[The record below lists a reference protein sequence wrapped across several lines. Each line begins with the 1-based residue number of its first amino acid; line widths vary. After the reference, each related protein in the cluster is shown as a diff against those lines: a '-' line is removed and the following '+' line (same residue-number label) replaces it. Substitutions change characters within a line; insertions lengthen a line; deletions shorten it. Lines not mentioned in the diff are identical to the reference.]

1 MISLNMVK
9 LGKMVNLI
17 CNLIFM
23 AYEQYWKERSRPA
36 NQPGKRKKIC
46 QDGCYLNNNRKYIF
60 VRSANHKTYFLLLAR
75 QSQFLPGLNS

>member
-23 AYEQYWKERSRPA
+23 VYEQY
-36 NQPGKRKKIC
+36 
-46 QDGCYLNNNRKYIF
+46 
-60 VRSANHKTYFLLLAR
+60 HHLLKAAAPTREAQEDL
-75 QSQFLPGLNS
+75 SNFWLFK

>member
-23 AYEQYWKERSRPA
+23 AYEQYWKERSRRA

-46 QDGCYLNNNRKYIF
+46 QDVLFK
-60 VRSANHKTYFLLLAR
+60 
-75 QSQFLPGLNS
+75 